1 MRHFPIVL
9 TLCLAL
15 MHFEI
20 SAQSERMLL
29 IESFTNSSCENC
41 AQQIPELDALIV
53 SNSDR
58 VAAIQYHVNWP
69 SDSDP
74 MYLCNP
80 TDNETRTA
88 YYEVTGVPH
97 VVIDGNHFSGTPNQ
111 LNQNIIDLLL
121 TQESPFEMQLD
132 FEVDEDAHTLY
143 THVTGQSTM
152 TFSNLRL
159 FVGIIEKKVHFD
171 TAPGPYEE
179 CDYSN
184 VMNRLLPDASGQ
196 AIDHLASNETFD
208 YRYSST
214 LDQLYDLEQLDVI
227 AWIQAYNGS
236 KTVLQACKAQE
247 HHGFDEDDNN
257 APCIYPTP
265 TTGQIFIKSP
275 IPQKVSIFNP
285 KGQCVFES
293 RCIDTIQINLRDFG
307 TGLFFIKVGS
317 HIQKIN
323 VI

>member
-15 MHFEI
+15 TSFKI
-20 SAQSERMLL
+20 SAQNERMLL
-29 IESFTNSSCENC
+29 IESFTNSGCENC
-41 AQQIPELDALIV
+41 FQQIPVLDALIAT
-53 SNSDR
+53 NSDR

-80 TDNETRTA
+80 TDNGTRTA

-121 TQESPFEMQLD
+121 TQESPMEMQVD
-132 FEVDEDAHTLY
+132 FEVGEDANTLY
-143 THVTGQSTM
+143 THVSGRSATA
-152 TFSNLRL
+152 FSNLRL
-159 FVGIIEKKVHFD
+159 FVGIIEKRVHFD
-171 TAPGPYEE
+171 SAPGPYGE

-184 VMNRLLPDASGQ
+184 VMNCLLPDASGQ
-196 AIDHLASNETFD
+196 AIEHMASNEPFD
-208 YRYSST
+208 YRYSRT
-214 LDQLYDLEQLDVI
+214 LDHLYDLEQLNVI
-227 AWIQAYNGS
+227 AWIQASNGS
-236 KTVLQACKAQE
+236 KTILQACKAKGHQ
-247 HHGFDEDDNN
+247 GFDEDDLN
-257 APCIYPTP
+257 APCIYPNP
-265 TTGQIFIKSP
+265 TTGQIFIKSS
-275 IPQKVSIFNP
+275 IPQKVSIFNL

-293 RCIDTIQINLRDFG
+293 GCLDMIRLNLRDFG
-307 TGLFFIKVGS
+307 TGLFIIKVGS

-323 VI
+323 II